1 MVAALGAAP
10 AWTGEARMRAIEGAS
25 AASAKKNY
33 AGAAKLLDGFV
44 EKQAG
49 GAEAAGLAATA
60 RAYERRAAL
69 QKAVPSDAA
78 VRALLLDL
86 LAPSDPYLDA
96 ADELDPRSR
105 ELLALLRK
113 GNAEAAALFARRTVR
128 VSASGAGIDAGATD
142 AFVAG
147 AVARLAGLGYAAA
160 DAHDGAGTDTAADT
174 LAFELAAETDTHH
187 AGTPGEGA
195 VAAALAGLKGCRFTA
210 TGRWSTKGAEVGRLV
225 VRSAGLHPDAQLG
238 LLTAAETAAATV
250 GVAWIKSFLVAQDER
265 ESTARV
271 ALSFVGEAPEPLRAL
286 VAASTAEALRQR
298 HRVGMVAD
306 EDGRGTAVDLVAGEA
321 PCPRTAVL
329 RSPGGTAI
337 VHVHAIKDGA
347 RCERTSARLG
357 RLIADRLAP
366 R

>member
-1 MVAALGAAP
+1 MH
-10 AWTGEARMRAIEGAS
+10 AIEGAS

-33 AGAAKLLDGFV
+33 AGAAKLLDVFV

-128 VSASGAGIDAGATD
+128 VTASGAGIDAGATE

-147 AVARLAGLGYAAA
+147 AMARLAGLGYAVGGAAGGAA
-160 DAHDGAGTDTAADT
+160 DDA
-174 LAFELAAETDTHH
+174 LAFELTVETDTHH

-210 TGRWSTKGAEVGRLV
+210 TGRWSTKGVEVGSLV
-225 VRSAGLHPDAQLG
+225 VRSAGLHPDAHLG

-271 ALSFVGEAPEPLRAL
+271 ALSFVGDAPEPLRAL
-286 VAASTAEALRQR
+286 VAANTAEALRQR
-298 HRVGMVAD
+298 HRVAMVAD
-306 EDGRGTAVDLVAGEA
+306 EDGRGTEVDLVAGEA
-321 PCPRTAVL
+321 SCPRTALL